1 MTDHNEVADVLDGA
15 ADVIERDG
23 WHQGDFYPGHQGYV
37 WDGGGEGLPKC
48 ARAAVYAAGAVGIC
62 QHEAAMRAL
71 AAAAGRDLW
80 WTIATWNDAPE
91 RTEQEVLDAFRKAA
105 KHERA
110 AADGIDLGGAA

>member
-23 WHQGDFYPGHQGYV
+23 WHQGHYYIP
-37 WDGGGEGLPKC
+37 GEGVC
-48 ARAAVYAAGAVGIC
+48 AIGAFAQATGLRHPDI
-62 QHEAAMRAL
+62 EDRGFGPRRAL
-71 AAAAGRDLW
+71 AGHLGFDPDYAGPIIR
-80 WTIATWNDAPE
+80 WNDAPE
-91 RTEQEVLDAFRKAA
+91 RTKQEVLDALRKAA